1 MEKSIKMYE
10 KALQSSEEQAK
21 IKYAKLMAE
30 GILFHS
36 MQKYEESFCKFQEA
50 YRVDKCSEPLFLC
63 CIALVQKY
71 KSAR

>member
-36 MQKYEESFCKFQEA
+36 MQKYEESFCKF
-50 YRVDKCSEPLFLC
+50 
-63 CIALVQKY
+63 
-71 KSAR
+71 